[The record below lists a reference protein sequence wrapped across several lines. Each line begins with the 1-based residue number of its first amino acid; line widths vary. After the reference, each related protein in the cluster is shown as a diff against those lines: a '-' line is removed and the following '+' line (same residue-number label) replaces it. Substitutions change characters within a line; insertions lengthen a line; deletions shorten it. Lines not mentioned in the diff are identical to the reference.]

1 MPSTTRTFFR
11 LILTAVMLLAA
22 APLRAQDGG
31 TIAGTVVD
39 PLGARVSGATV
50 KLLLGEQAIKEVSSN
65 ADGAFTFDA
74 LSAGRYRIQASST
87 GFQTRTSDPMF
98 VSGTGHVSIEL
109 ARQATR
115 VPSLGDQ
122 RPAACRGAHGVLGH
136 ALKP

>member
-11 LILTAVMLLAA
+11 LILTALMLLAA
-22 APLRAQDGG
+22 LPVRAQDGG

-50 KLLLGEQAIKEVSSN
+50 KLLLGEQAVKEVSSN

-87 GFQTRTSDPMF
+87 GFQTRT
-98 VSGTGHVSIEL
+98 
-109 ARQATR
+109 
-115 VPSLGDQ
+115 
-122 RPAACRGAHGVLGH
+122 
-136 ALKP
+136 